1 MAEYIEREEMLEDLR
16 LQFCKGCNSYSEIK
30 CRSCS
35 VDDVIGFI
43 EDVPTADVVPVV
55 RCKDCKHFQPAFVQ
69 TNDGERRPYT
79 EEEKQSGFG
88 LVSAEKGINCG
99 SRCERFG
106 YWEQNSIPVW
116 FSETDYCSYGE
127 RRCFDG

>member
-43 EDVPTADVVPVV
+43 EDVPTADVVEVV
-55 RCKDCKHFQPAFVQ
+55 RCEKCIHYQNEWCEILKAESPVE
-69 TNDGERRPYT
+69 DG
-79 EEEKQSGFG
+79 F
-88 LVSAEKGINCG
+88 C
-99 SRCERFG
+99 C
-106 YWEQNSIPVW
+106 
-116 FSETDYCSYGE
+116 YGE
-127 RRCFDG
+127 RRCDNDS

>member
-43 EDVPTADVVPVV
+43 EDVPTADVVEVV
-55 RCKDCKHFQPAFVQ
+55 RCKDCKHFLLHRMAC
-69 TNDGERRPYT
+69 
-79 EEEKQSGFG
+79 
-88 LVSAEKGINCG
+88 INPFHNGWCTI
-99 SRCERFG
+99 
-106 YWEQNSIPVW
+106 N
-116 FSETDYCSYGE
+116 DYCSYGE
-127 RRCFDG
+127 RRCE

>member
-1 MAEYIEREEMLEDLR
+1 MAEYIEREETLEDLR

-55 RCKDCKHFQPAFVQ
+55 RCGECEHFKEYPIID
-69 TNDGERRPYT
+69 T
-79 EEEKQSGFG
+79 
-88 LVSAEKGINCG
+88 
-99 SRCERFG
+99 
-106 YWEQNSIPVW
+106 SIPSGWGKCTKINMDVDL
-116 FSETDYCSYGE
+116 TINDYCSYGE
-127 RRCFDG
+127 RRCSDG

>member
-43 EDVPTADVVPVV
+43 EDVPTADVVEVV
-55 RCKDCKHFQPAFVQ
+55 RCKDCKRYKTDSYYCQK
-69 TNDGERRPYT
+69 T
-79 EEEKQSGFG
+79 KQGY
-88 LVSAEKGINCG
+88 
-99 SRCERFG
+99 CELDNNVKQKQG
-106 YWEQNSIPVW
+106 
-116 FSETDYCSYGE
+116 YCSYGE
-127 RRCFDG
+127 RRCE